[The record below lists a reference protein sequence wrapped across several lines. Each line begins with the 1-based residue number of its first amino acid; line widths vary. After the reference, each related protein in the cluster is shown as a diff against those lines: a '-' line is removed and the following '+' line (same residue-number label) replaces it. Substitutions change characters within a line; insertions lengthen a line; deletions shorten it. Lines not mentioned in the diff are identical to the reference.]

1 MNSADVK
8 WIAGFSITVILVC
21 AGFFIYVEWE
31 IKRFDASLPRVPTVD
46 TAPNSAALPESTRQE
61 VPQPPTAS
69 VSESPLLKAAPE
81 VPGTDYEKS
90 AEPFSVAEESQPELA
105 ENALDLFLEET
116 ETVPVEPAEEF
127 AHGQPEVPY
136 DMAKVEAGFA
146 DYNAY
151 LATNPAYAYQ
161 RLDEA
166 WREQLGDSPDVDIL
180 VETVRRGNEGTATID
195 DAIANAEALLRLMPG
210 LVVPEGIQVVADH
223 LESLKESKRLALEE
237 GVILQFSWTPRI
249 GE

>member
-31 IKRFDASLPRVPTVD
+31 IKRFDASLPEVPTVD
-46 TAPNSAALPESTRQE
+46 TAPNSAALPESPRQE

-81 VPGTDYEKS
+81 IPGTDYEKS
-90 AEPFSVAEESQPELA
+90 AEPFSGAEEPQSEFT
-105 ENALDLFLEET
+105 ENAPNLFLEET
-116 ETVPVEPAEEF
+116 ETVPVEPAEE
-127 AHGQPEVPY
+127 PY
-136 DMAKVEAGFA
+136 DMAKVEAGFD

-166 WREQLGDSPDVDIL
+166 WREQWGDSPDVDIL
-180 VETVRRGNEGTATID
+180 VETVRRGNEGTVTID

-210 LVVPEGIQVVADH
+210 IVAPEGIQVVADH
-223 LESLKESKRLALEE
+223 LEYLRESKQLALEE
-237 GVILQFSWTPRI
+237 GAILQFSYTPHI